1 MDIDYVVAFFFE
13 ALGVAAQ
20 LSMPALLLGLAVGLM
35 ISIFQAVTQI
45 NEQTLTLIP
54 KIVAIVTG
62 LMVFG
67 HWMLQR
73 LITFASDIIGGLDT
87 LPG

>member
-1 MDIDYVVAFFFE
+1 MTIDYVVGFFYE
-13 ALGVAAQ
+13 ALKVAAQ
-20 LSMPALLLGLAVGLM
+20 LSMPALLLGLSVGLM
-35 ISIFQAVTQI
+35 VSIFQAVTQI

-73 LITFASDIIGGLDT
+73 LITFAGDVIGNLHT

>member
-1 MDIDYVVAFFFE
+1 MDIDYVVSFFHE
-13 ALGVAAQ
+13 ALEVAAM
-20 LSMPALLLGLAVGLM
+20 LSMPALLLGLVVGLM
-35 ISIFQAVTQI
+35 VSIFQAVTQI

-62 LMVFG
+62 LILFG

-73 LITFASDIIGGLDT
+73 LITFAGDVIGGLHT